1 MARRTTS
8 STWAKPSSV
17 RTFLSAWCCRA
28 VKEQAPRSKTSSTD
42 GSASL
47 LRRAQPPPPP
57 RPAPPQPQHGTAA
70 AVGMRVIPIPGVPSA
85 IRRRLVW
92 LVPRLRRGARSREAC
107 AVVAT
112 ANSQATTGALVR
124 ACKAAVAPP
133 HRPQRRHRRQRRY
146 TRTGGVGRRR
156 PRSRSSRQPRGRGAR
171 EAVAARAGGALGGAL
186 GGLGRTPRRR
196 RRTKTTTMAIGRC
209 RFRSDFSSLT
219 ATTTRML
226 RRTRSWCR
234 GRTTE
239 VKMNIA
245 LD

>member
-1 MARRTTS
+1 MAIFRVCARYM
-8 STWAKPSSV
+8 
-17 RTFLSAWCCRA
+17 SAYNA
-28 VKEQAPRSKTSSTD
+28 ASPRSK
-42 GSASL
+42 L
-47 LRRAQPPPPP
+47 LRRHALALGASCMF
-57 RPAPPQPQHGTAA
+57 RNS
-70 AVGMRVIPIPGVPSA
+70 VCMFRNSVCMFRNGVPSA

-186 GGLGRTPRRR
+186 GGLGRTPRHR